1 MPPTKSANSRL
12 SPKPHPKLFAFP
24 NLARAIIT
32 ALIALGLC
40 ANAAAEESS
49 RHHKLRLQGWDV
61 YIEQQ
66 LVDRNDVRVFL
77 AMRLLNEKLQE
88 LKTLLPQQ
96 ALKQLQTVPIFFS
109 ENKEFD
115 AEFYFFEPYVYR
127 TGKDIKMMNGIE
139 FRSISFFLE
148 ESKFSPMLL
157 LHEMA
162 HAYHKKNYQRIDK
175 MVMRAY
181 RHAETHKL
189 YQRVLSVT
197 NQYARAYALQ
207 SPFEYFAEL
216 SEAYFGRNNY
226 FPFERDELQEY
237 DEMGYRMV
245 EKAWFP
251 NGH

>member
-1 MPPTKSANSRL
+1 LIRSLISILVALCLSANALAAST
-12 SPKPHPKLFAFP
+12 PH
-24 NLARAIIT
+24 
-32 ALIALGLC
+32 
-40 ANAAAEESS
+40 
-49 RHHKLRLQGWDV
+49 HHKLQLEGWNV

-77 AMRLLNEKLQE
+77 AMRLLSEKLQQ
-88 LKTLLPQQ
+88 LKTLLPDRV
-96 ALKQLQTVPIFFS
+96 LDQLRTVPIFFS
-109 ENKEFD
+109 ENKDFN

-127 TGKDIKMMNGIE
+127 TGQDISMMNGIE

-162 HAYHKKNYQRIDK
+162 HAYHKMNYKRIDK
-175 MVMRAY
+175 IVMRAY

-189 YQRVLSVT
+189 YQRVQSVT

-216 SEAYFGRNNY
+216 SESYFGRNNY
-226 FPFERDELQEY
+226 FPFERDELKEY
-237 DEMGYRMV
+237 DPMGYNMV
-245 EKAWFP
+245 KKAWFP
-251 NGH
+251 GDN